1 MTSTA
6 ETRGHLFVLHGLI
19 QNFDYDAV
27 IVPTDRRFDITS
39 SWPESVTGPHDAAE
53 PSDWPRPF
61 ARSATKAP
69 VWFISVAD
77 EQVLSDDEL
86 VRRVTDTL
94 SEIADAELATTGSRE
109 LTRIAIPVLGIGRGG
124 LGDQR
129 GAILRSLLA
138 TLLSFTANNHIDV
151 LLVASNRAV
160 FSAAQ
165 HARRELARQGSPVWD
180 LNDDEMD
187 EARRLGG
194 LAADGHLALFLGA
207 GVSIAA
213 GLPNWGDLLKKVGGD
228 AGERPSDFKEL
239 GDLDKAEYLAVKMG
253 ADELNAKVRAAIG
266 DPAKVAVAHAL
277 LAAMNCREA
286 VTTNYDALY
295 ERAVEATERHR
306 PTVLPWESVDPKRE
320 WLLKLHGDA
329 SRPETIVLTRRD
341 FVLFDTKSKPAGA
354 LLQAL
359 LLTKHLLIIGAS
371 LNDDNVIRLAMEVDE
386 YLVRSG
392 LRTARGT
399 FVDVSGKSARQ
410 ELWTQQFHWLICD
423 GASTSARARRMEIL
437 LDAVSACATADAP
450 WVLDERFDGLLP
462 EQDRAVT
469 EKARSLLAATGSAS
483 GLIAPLRSALA
494 KLKGH
499 SGEWDR
505 VRR

>member
-1 MTSTA
+1 MTSTS

-27 IVPTDRRFDITS
+27 IVPTDHRFDITS
-39 SWPESVTGPHDAAE
+39 SWPESVTGAHDAAR
-53 PSDWPRPF
+53 PQSWPRPF
-61 ARSATKAP
+61 ARSAAGKP

-77 EQVLSDDEL
+77 EQLLSDEEL
-86 VRRVTDTL
+86 IRRVAGTL
-94 SEIADAELATTGSRE
+94 SEIAGAELAKPDGRE

-165 HARRELARQGSPVWD
+165 HARRELAREGSSVWD
-180 LNDDEMD
+180 LNDDEMG

-213 GLPNWGDLLKKVGGD
+213 GLPTWDGLLEEVGAD
-228 AGERPSDFKEL
+228 AGERPADFKEL
-239 GDLDKAEYLAVKMG
+239 GALDKAEYLAVKMG

-295 ERAVEATERHR
+295 ERAVEATGRHS
-306 PTVLPWESVDPKRE
+306 PTILPWESVDPKRE

-341 FVLFDTKSKPAGA
+341 FVLFDTKSKPAGS

-392 LRTARGT
+392 SRTARGT
-399 FVDVSGKSARQ
+399 FVDVSGKPARQ
-410 ELWTQQFHWLICD
+410 ELWTQQFRWLICD
-423 GASTSARARRMEIL
+423 GDSRSARARRMEIL
-437 LDAVSACATADAP
+437 LDAVSAFSTADAP
-450 WVLDERFDGLLP
+450 WVLDERFDGLLSD
-462 EQDRAVT
+462 QDRAVT
-469 EKARSLLAATGSAS
+469 KNARALLAATESGS
-483 GLIAPLRSALA
+483 GLIAPLRSALSN
-494 KLKGH
+494 LKG
-499 SGEWDR
+499 
-505 VRR
+505 VRT

>member
-27 IVPTDRRFDITS
+27 IVPTDHRFHITS
-39 SWPESVTGPHDAAE
+39 SWPESVTGVRHDAK
-53 PSDWPRPF
+53 PHDWPRPF

-77 EQVLSDDEL
+77 ESTLIEDEL
-86 VRRVTDTL
+86 IGRVADTL
-94 SEIADAELATTGSRE
+94 SAIADAGLVKPDKRE
-109 LTRIAIPVLGIGRGG
+109 YLRIAIPVLGIGDGG
-124 LGDQR
+124 LGDSR

-138 TLLSFTANNHIDV
+138 TLQSFTTNNRIDV
-151 LLVASNRAV
+151 LLVTSNRAV

-180 LNDDEMD
+180 LNADEMG

-213 GLPNWGDLLKKVGGD
+213 GLPTWDGLLEKLGTD
-228 AGERPSDFKEL
+228 AGERPKDFDDL
-239 GDLDKAEYLAVKMG
+239 GALDKAEYLAVKVG
-253 ADELNAKVRAAIG
+253 ASELNAQVRAAIG
-266 DPAKVAVAHAL
+266 EPAKVAVAHAL
-277 LAAMNCREA
+277 LAAMSCREA

-295 ERAVEATERHR
+295 ERAVEATGRHR

-341 FVLFDTKSKPAGA
+341 FVLFDTKSKPAGS

-392 LRTARGT
+392 SRTARGT
-399 FVDVSGKSARQ
+399 FVDVSGKPARQ
-410 ELWTQQFHWLICD
+410 ELWTEQFHWVICEGD
-423 GASTSARARRMEIL
+423 STSARARRMEVL
-437 LDAVSACATADAP
+437 LDAVSAFATADAP
-450 WVLDERFDGLLP
+450 WVLDERFDGLLS

-469 EKARSLLAATGSAS
+469 ADARALLRATGLAHAS
-483 GLIAPLRSALA
+483 TLLRSSL
-494 KLKGH
+494 
-499 SGEWDR
+499 
-505 VRR
+505 